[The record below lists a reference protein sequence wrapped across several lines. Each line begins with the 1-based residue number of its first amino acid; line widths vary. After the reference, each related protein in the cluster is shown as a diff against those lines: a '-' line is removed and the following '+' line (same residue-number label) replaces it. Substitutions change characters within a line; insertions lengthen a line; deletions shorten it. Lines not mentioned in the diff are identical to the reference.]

1 MNTHH
6 MPTETDRNIE
16 YHQLI
21 WPADNAPDRNNY
33 EDDEYSRK
41 KSNES
46 FLCVISFIAI
56 LALACVL

>member
-1 MNTHH
+1 M
-6 MPTETDRNIE
+6 
-16 YHQLI
+16 
-21 WPADNAPDRNNY
+21 AGDNAPDRNNY